1 MGLITTLP
9 LQKSKPIYYPKH
21 LSLLWIGV
29 KYSKLLPWS
38 LSSLG
43 SQRKVAVLS
52 DRLDASEVVIG
63 KKLAEVYY
71 LGKKKAVVFHCTSI
85 YNLTKA
91 NVANFGSF
99 NLFICSHIDY
109 QG

>member
-52 DRLDASEVVIG
+52 DTLDASEVVIG
-63 KKLAEVYY
+63 KNWLKSTILA
-71 LGKKKAVVFHCTSI
+71 KKAVVFHWTSI

-99 NLFICSHIDY
+99 NLFI
-109 QG
+109 